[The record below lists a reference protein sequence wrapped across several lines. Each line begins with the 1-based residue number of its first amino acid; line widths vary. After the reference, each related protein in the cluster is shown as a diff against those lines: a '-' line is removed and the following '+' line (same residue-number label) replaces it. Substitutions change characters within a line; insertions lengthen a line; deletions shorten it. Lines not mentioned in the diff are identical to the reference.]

1 MTMTWLKQGGR
12 CLLRLPFVLI
22 TLLGLLLTVT
32 ATARWP
38 SLQRRCLRWGSWA
51 LYQAFSVRLPA
62 PLDLPASPQLIVA
75 NHISWLDVVVLSAL
89 LPPAAGTCFLAK
101 AEVARWPV
109 IGAFARG
116 LGMAFIDRT
125 SAFRSYR
132 SLPALAAGLRTHSLL
147 FFPEGTTT
155 DGEGIAPLKPM
166 GFELAARTGVPVQP
180 LFLRYRDGTGRLSRA
195 PAFLGDDTLLESVL
209 RLASAP
215 GVSVDVEVL
224 PALSAAPRK
233 RLAHSVAA
241 SFTAVAERQPAP
253 RPPVL
258 GVPFPRRS
266 PGSGGPPQGVA
277 G

>member
-1 MTMTWLKQGGR
+1 MIMTRLRQGGR
-12 CLLRLPFVLI
+12 CVLRLPLVVI
-22 TLLGLLLTVT
+22 TLLALLLSVT
-32 ATARWP
+32 AAARWP
-38 SLQRRCLRWGSWA
+38 GLQRQCLRWGSWA
-51 LYQAFSVRLPA
+51 LCQAFSVRLPA
-62 PLDLPASPQLIVA
+62 PLGLPSSPQLIVA

-132 SLPALAAGLRTHSLL
+132 ALPALAEGLRARSLL

-155 DGEGIAPLKPM
+155 GGEGVAPLKPM
-166 GFELAARTGVPVQP
+166 GFELAARTGIPVQP
-180 LFLRYRDGTGRLSRA
+180 LFLRYRDGAGTLSRA

-209 RLASAP
+209 RLARAP
-215 GVSVDVEVL
+215 AVQVEVDVL

-233 RLAHSVAA
+233 ALARAVEEGFSR
-241 SFTAVAERQPAP
+241 VAERRLAP
-253 RPPVL
+253 KPPVR
-258 GVPFPRRS
+258 GVLFPRRS
-266 PGSGGPPQGVA
+266 PGSDGPPQGA
-277 G
+277 IG

>member
-1 MTMTWLKQGGR
+1 MAMTWLRQGGR
-12 CLLRLPFVLI
+12 CVLRLPFVVL
-22 TLLGLLLTVT
+22 TLLGLLLSVSV
-32 ATARWP
+32 TARWP
-38 SLQRRCLRWGSWA
+38 GLQRQCLRRGSWA
-51 LYQAFSVRLPA
+51 LCQAFSVRLPA
-62 PLDLPASPQLIVA
+62 PLTLPASPQLIVA

-132 SLPALAAGLRTHSLL
+132 ALPSLAEGLRARSLL
-147 FFPEGTTT
+147 LFPEGTTT
-155 DGEGIAPLKPM
+155 DGAGIAPLKPM

-180 LFLRYRDGTGRLSRA
+180 LFLRYCDGAGRLSRA

-209 RLASAP
+209 RLACAP
-215 GVSVDVEVL
+215 AVAVTVAVL
-224 PALSAAPRK
+224 PVLPAAPRK
-233 RLAHSVAA
+233 GLAQAVAA

-253 RPPVL
+253 RPPVR
-258 GVPFPRRS
+258 GVPFPRRR
-266 PGSGGPPQGVA
+266 PGSDGPPQGVA

>member
-1 MTMTWLKQGGR
+1 MAMTRLRQGAR
-12 CLLRLPFVLI
+12 CVLRLPFVLLS
-22 TLLGLLLTVT
+22 LLGLLLSVSV
-32 ATARWP
+32 TARWP
-38 SLQRRCLRWGSWA
+38 GLQRQCLRRGSWA
-51 LYQAFSVRLPA
+51 LCQAFSVRLPA

-180 LFLRYRDGTGRLSRA
+180 LFLRYRDGRGRLSRA

-266 PGSGGPPQGVA
+266 PGSDGPPQGVA

>member
-1 MTMTWLKQGGR
+1 MTMTWLRQGGR
-12 CLLRLPFVLI
+12 CVQRLPLVVI
-22 TLLGLLLTVT
+22 TLLGLLLSVTV
-32 ATARWP
+32 AARWP
-38 SLQRRCLRWGSWA
+38 GLQRQCLRWGSWA
-51 LYQAFSVRLPA
+51 LCQAFSVRLPA
-62 PLDLPASPQLIVA
+62 PLGLPSSPQLIVA

-125 SAFRSYR
+125 SAFKSYR
-132 SLPALAAGLRTHSLL
+132 ALPALAEGLRVRSLL

-155 DGEGIAPLKPM
+155 GGEGIAPLKPM
-166 GFELAARTGVPVQP
+166 GFELAARTGIPVQP
-180 LFLRYRDGTGRLSRA
+180 LFLRYRDGAGRLSQA
-195 PAFLGDDTLLESVL
+195 PAFLGDATLLESVL
-209 RLASAP
+209 RLALAP
-215 GVSVDVEVL
+215 AVRVEVEVL

-241 SFTAVAERQPAP
+241 SFGAVAEREPAP
-253 RPPVL
+253 RPPVP
-258 GVPFPRRS
+258 GVLFPRRS
-266 PGSGGPPQGVA
+266 PGSDGPPQGVA

>member
-1 MTMTWLKQGGR
+1 MAMTWLRQGGR
-12 CLLRLPFVLI
+12 CVLRLPFVVL
-22 TLLGLLLTVT
+22 TLLGLLLSVSV
-32 ATARWP
+32 TARWP
-38 SLQRRCLRWGSWA
+38 GLQRQCLRRGSWA
-51 LYQAFSVRLPA
+51 LCQAFSVRLPA
-62 PLDLPASPQLIVA
+62 PLTLPASPQLIVA

-132 SLPALAAGLRTHSLL
+132 ALPSLAEGLRARSLL

-166 GFELAARTGVPVQP
+166 GFELSARTGVPVQP
-180 LFLRYRDGTGRLSRA
+180 LFLRYRDGAGRLSRA

-209 RLASAP
+209 RLACAP
-215 GVSVDVEVL
+215 ALAVEVEVL
-224 PALSAAPRK
+224 PALPAAPRK
-233 RLAHSVAA
+233 RLAHSVSANLRA
-241 SFTAVAERQPAP
+241 MAEHQRVP
-253 RPPVL
+253 RPPFRA
-258 GVPFPRRS
+258 VPFPRRR
-266 PGSGGPPQGVA
+266 PGSDGPPQGVA

>member
-1 MTMTWLKQGGR
+1 MAMTWLRQGGR
-12 CLLRLPFVLI
+12 CVLRLPFVVL
-22 TLLGLLLTVT
+22 TLLGLLLSVSV
-32 ATARWP
+32 TARWP
-38 SLQRRCLRWGSWA
+38 GLQRQCLRRGSWA
-51 LYQAFSVRLPA
+51 LCQAFSVRLPA
-62 PLDLPASPQLIVA
+62 PLTLPASPQLIVA

-109 IGAFARG
+109 IGAFARS

-132 SLPALAAGLRTHSLL
+132 ALPTLAEGLRARSLL

-155 DGEGIAPLKPM
+155 DGAGIAPLKPM

-180 LFLRYRDGTGRLSRA
+180 LFLRYRDGAGRLSRA

-209 RLASAP
+209 RLACAP
-215 GVSVDVEVL
+215 ALAVEVEVL
-224 PALSAAPRK
+224 PVLPAAPRK

-253 RPPVL
+253 RPPVR
-258 GVPFPRRS
+258 GVPLPRRS